1 MYSYSTTLA
10 AAALLLSSLAA
21 GVLAQSDCPPRSDCP
36 RSVTVAD
43 DSTIQGTDCFEYP
56 GGGELASPSE
66 K

>member
-10 AAALLLSSLAA
+10 AAALLLSSLVA

-36 RSVTVAD
+36 RSVTVVD
-43 DSTIQGTDCFEYP
+43 DSTIRGADCFEYP
-56 GGGELASPSE
+56 GGEELASPSE